1 MAVYPMVRAMVN
13 TYLLT
18 YTYITIMANI
28 NKLEMGRTLAT
39 DPRIST
45 TSTFFGL
52 IHTSVYVPT
61 GSKLATYTFE
71 YPVEREAKIENL
83 LGLTG
88 DALAKAAADIH
99 TLKSDALGNLRLE
112 ACVSADRKFAA
123 LQLFRYS
130 NFEATPLSRLA
141 LYEDADAATIASLL

>member
-1 MAVYPMVRAMVN
+1 
-13 TYLLT
+13 
-18 YTYITIMANI
+18 MANI
-28 NKLEMGRTLAT
+28 NKLEMGRALAS

-52 IHTSVYVPT
+52 SHTSVYVPT
-61 GSKLATYTFE
+61 GSKVGTYTFE
-71 YPVEREAKIENL
+71 YPAEREAKIENL

-88 DALAKAAADIH
+88 DALAHAAADIK
-99 TLKSDALGNLRLE
+99 TLRSDTLGNLRLE
-112 ACVSADRKFAA
+112 ACVSADHKFAA

-141 LYEDADAATIASLL
+141 VYEDADAATIASLL

>member
-1 MAVYPMVRAMVN
+1 
-13 TYLLT
+13 
-18 YTYITIMANI
+18 MANI

-39 DPRIST
+39 DPHIST

-61 GSKLATYTFE
+61 GSKIATYTFE
-71 YPVEREAKIENL
+71 YPAEREAKIETL

-88 DALAKAAADIH
+88 DALVNAATDIK
-99 TLKSDALGNLRLE
+99 TLKSDTLGNLRLE
-112 ACVSADRKFAA
+112 ACVSADHRFAA

-130 NFEATPLSRLA
+130 NFEASPLSRLA
-141 LYEDADAATIASLL
+141 LYEGADAATIASLL

>member
-1 MAVYPMVRAMVN
+1 
-13 TYLLT
+13 
-18 YTYITIMANI
+18 MANI

-61 GSKLATYTFE
+61 GSKMATYTFE
-71 YPVEREAKIENL
+71 YPAEREAKIEAL
-83 LGLTG
+83 IGLTG
-88 DALAKAAADIH
+88 DALANAATDLK
-99 TLKSDALGNLRLE
+99 TLKSDTLGNLRLE
-112 ACVSADRKFAA
+112 ACVSADRRFAA

-141 LYEDADAATIASLL
+141 VYEGADAATIASLL

>member
-1 MAVYPMVRAMVN
+1 
-13 TYLLT
+13 
-18 YTYITIMANI
+18 MANI

-61 GSKLATYTFE
+61 GSKIATYTFE
-71 YPVEREAKIENL
+71 YPAEREAQIETL

-88 DALAKAAADIH
+88 DALVNAATDIK
-99 TLKSDALGNLRLE
+99 TLKSDTLGNLRLE
-112 ACVSADRKFAA
+112 ACVSADHRFAA

-130 NFEATPLSRLA
+130 NFEASPLSRLA
-141 LYEDADAATIASLL
+141 LYEGADAATIASLL